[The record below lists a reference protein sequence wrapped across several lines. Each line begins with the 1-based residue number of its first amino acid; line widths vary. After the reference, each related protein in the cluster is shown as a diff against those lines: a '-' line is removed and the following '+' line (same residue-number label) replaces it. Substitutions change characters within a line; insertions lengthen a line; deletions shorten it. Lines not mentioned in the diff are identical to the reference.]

1 MVINEIISYL
11 NEQAHWVD
19 FNQTRDVVLFGDANQ
34 KVSRVGVCWVATIP
48 AINQAIEKGINFI
61 ISHENCFY
69 QEGTKL
75 PKELIE
81 AKQKKIELL
90 AKHNICVYRCHD
102 VWDKIPDVGVA
113 DTWSSI
119 IGLPFAKR
127 EINSFNSFAYFE
139 SMTVE
144 KVAEKIARALS
155 PYGQSSVTLLGDKTQ
170 TVKSCGIG
178 TGAATDIFSLVREN
192 IECVVLSDDGST
204 NWIAGQY
211 CIDNGIPLIIVHHS
225 ISEIPGIKKIVG
237 YLSEAFSDLH
247 VEYLEEGY
255 QYHAIPIE

>member
-1 MVINEIISYL
+1 MYIKKIISYL
-11 NEQAHWVD
+11 NEHADWVD
-19 FNQTRDVVLFGDANQ
+19 FNKTRDVVLFGDANQ
-34 KVSRVGVCWVATIP
+34 KVRHVGVCWVATMQV
-48 AINQAIEKGINFI
+48 INQAIEKGINFI

-75 PKELIE
+75 PKEMMDARQE
-81 AKQKKIELL
+81 KMNLL

-119 IGLPFAKR
+119 IGLPFIKR
-127 EINSFNSFAYFE
+127 DIKSFNSFAYFE

-144 KVAEKIARALS
+144 SIAKKIAQALT
-155 PYGQSSVTLLGDKTQ
+155 PHGQSSVTVLGSLNQ

-178 TGAATDIFSLVREN
+178 TGAATDVFSLIREN
-192 IECVVLSDDGST
+192 VECVVLSDDGST

-211 CIDNGIPLIIVHHS
+211 CIDKGIPLIIVHHS
-225 ISEIPGIKKIVG
+225 ISEIPGIKKMVD
-237 YLSEAFSDLH
+237 YLAAAFIGLQ
-247 VEYLEEGY
+247 VEYLDEGY
-255 QYHAIPIE
+255 QYHSIVAD